1 MGTTSV
7 RLYECDG
14 PGCDE
19 TTPIAPKLQWPDNW
33 PRAMLRTKE
42 GFQEAGAFHAQGC
55 VIAFVTQRA
64 PNLFTVRRNTEFG
77 EGPKDELELVEE
89 CTCLDGERGELCAVH
104 GSIK

>member
-19 TTPIAPKLQWPDNW
+19 QTPMKPKHQWPESFI
-33 PRAMLRTKE
+33 RITLRDVTGLCE
-42 GFQEAGAFHAQGC
+42 VGAFHDPKCGLAWTAERFSLVG
-55 VIAFVTQRA
+55 F
-64 PNLFTVRRNTEFG
+64 P

-89 CTCLDGERGELCAVH
+89 
-104 GSIK
+104 